1 MVSKTTPFLF
11 FAVAMTILACAS
23 AKEFPAEYRGEQI
36 HFGQGGG
43 FTGGVNYFA
52 LLDDGRLFQRNPK
65 DSSYVYVDRWD
76 KPFVKQMM
84 NSYHQLQL
92 DSLDYYEPGDLYYFI
107 KHQSADAPL
116 HRITWG
122 RNGFKPDPKLINY
135 YHLLYQSTKPK
146 S

>member
-1 MVSKTTPFLF
+1 MYALALTLF
-11 FAVAMTILACAS
+11 SCS
-23 AKEFPAEYRGEQI
+23 SPKEFPEEYRGEQI

-52 LLDDGRLFQRNPK
+52 LFDDGRLFQRNAK
-65 DSSYVYVDRWD
+65 DSSYTYIDRWD
-76 KPFVKQMM
+76 LPFVKQMM
-84 NSYHQLQL
+84 KSYHLLQL
-92 DSLDYYEPGDLYYFI
+92 DSLDYYEPGDIYYFI
-107 KHQSADAPL
+107 KHQSKDATM

-122 RNGFKPDPKLINY
+122 RHGFKPDPKLINY